1 MLISHRS
8 TETRF
13 RDRREAGQRLA
24 AHLTRY
30 AGQPDVLVLGLP
42 RGGVP
47 VAFEVARSLHAPLD
61 VFVVRKLGVPGNPEL
76 AMGAIATGGVR
87 VVNQSVVDMLGLS
100 AADINAVAER
110 EEQEL
115 KRREQAY
122 RNGRPVPEI
131 AGRTIILVDDGIATG
146 STIRAAIKALRQ
158 LQAGRIVVATP
169 TAALE
174 SAENLRPL
182 ADNLI
187 AVITPVDFFAVGQ
200 WYADFAQT
208 TDDEVRTLLAEANP
222 PAGRTPPCP
231 PFPSSS
237 PPPPH
242 R

>member
-1 MLISHRS
+1 MLSSHRF

-13 RDRREAGQRLA
+13 RDRREAGQKLA

-47 VAFEVARSLHAPLD
+47 VAFEVHAPLD
-61 VFVVRKLGVPGNPEL
+61 VFVVRKLGVPGNQEL
-76 AMGAIATGGVR
+76 ALGAIASGGVR

-100 AADINAVAER
+100 DADINAVAER

-131 AGRTIILVDDGIATG
+131 AGRTVILVDDGIATG
-146 STIRAAIKALRQ
+146 STIRAAIKALRR

-169 TAALE
+169 TAAVE
-174 SAENLRPL
+174 SAENIRPL
-182 ADNLI
+182 ADSLI
-187 AVITPVDFFAVGQ
+187 AVITPGDFFAVGQ
-200 WYADFAQT
+200 WYADFSQT
-208 TDDEVRTLLAEANP
+208 TDDEVRALLAEADAS
-222 PAGRTPPCP
+222 AGRTPPCP
-231 PFPSSS
+231 PLPGSS
-237 PPPPH
+237 PKPPH